1 MKEDVSAEKYGKPEE
16 RMDSFVR
23 LEDVTK
29 IYRMGE
35 VKIAAAAGINFEIKK
50 GCGSQRSGKDDSLK
64 HSWRDGYGDGRNR
77 RGGWRGHFPLFSEA
91 AHRIPEG

>member
-50 GCGSQRSGKDDSLK
+50 S
-64 HSWRDGYGDGRNR
+64 
-77 RGGWRGHFPLFSEA
+77 
-91 AHRIPEG
+91 